1 MALFSLRLQPQLT
14 SRRRASSAVLIKVVL
29 FAIFT
34 YRSDPVPWLLNCKS
48 FGVSGVTTRDRL
60 FS

>member
-1 MALFSLRLQPQLT
+1 
-14 SRRRASSAVLIKVVL
+14 VLIKVVL

-60 FS
+60 FRKSQPGQKGAS